1 MTPLP
6 TPNLNYYV
14 RNIRLPPHL
23 FDTEWSTVRS
33 CSVNRLFAKLQ
44 VVW

>member
-1 MTPLP
+1 MTSIL
-6 TPNLNYYV
+6 TPNLTYYA

-33 CSVNRLFAKLQ
+33 YSVNRLFAKLQ